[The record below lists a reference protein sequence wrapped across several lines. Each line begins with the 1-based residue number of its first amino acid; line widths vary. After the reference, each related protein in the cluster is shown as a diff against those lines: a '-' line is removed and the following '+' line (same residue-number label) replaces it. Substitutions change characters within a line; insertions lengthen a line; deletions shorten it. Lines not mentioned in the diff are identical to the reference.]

1 VSDIYVER
9 KDDGTYRALQN
20 KRVIATGDT
29 QQEAAS
35 HAHHRRPNAPILAE
49 RVRNTDVGHP
59 DKWHRIYPK

>member
-1 VSDIYVER
+1 MSDIYVER
-9 KDDGTYRALQN
+9 KDDGTYTALQN

-35 HAHHRRPNAPILAE
+35 NAHHRRPNDAILAE

-59 DKWHRIYPK
+59 DKWRRIYPK